1 MDDQPE
7 SYRTLGRRTEPSAD
21 VPGGVLP
28 ALLRVRKLLGAYLP
42 GMTAEPARLL
52 RDLSREGN
60 IPSLE
65 TERLLA
71 RGWLYWLHGDS
82 IRAEPDLAAAARRC
96 EAGDPCGEAPGLPA
110 LPPGELPAQ
119 AAYWLARLRLLAGR
133 SEAIAGYEAALKRWP
148 GPRATAWFVDL
159 LARAGRF
166 DRAEAVWQAVRLN
179 RRVADCDEAALL
191 EARLLLRRGDLESA
205 ERRLREAR
213 PQSGVAWTERLLWLA
228 WALQELRRP
237 EAAREALRQ
246 ALSGPYP
253 AGALAAWTAA
263 LEARASGAPVVLERP
278 GPGWSAFLAGQQARA
293 AGDADEAVRQYHLAL
308 AAPAVA
314 PFAAFGLACL
324 GAGDPAAAPPP
335 GAFFAARV
343 RLRSLSERFRLGQV
357 DAAAF
362 LDGLRQAPAG
372 ADQAAEHH
380 GRLAAL
386 LCRPPPAAA
395 ELRRR
400 VESEPAGA
408 ARRNLVRVALTGIED
423 ATLADDLVTLAA
435 ADAPPEWRHAVGRQ
449 LLRLALRLNQPPL
462 VEAAARLLPGDP
474 LVAAAGTLLAG
485 ETRADQPLS
494 LLAAAARRLTAD
506 DPLPADW
513 QPRVRT
519 AGEQANARPL
529 ARALLLVEAARRGDL
544 DTVRALLEDLAG
556 WTGSAAPAFVVR
568 ALETLALR
576 HPADPTR
583 TAALPRWLDQVRPPA
598 SAVLALAA
606 GRALPP
612 GLALPAEVP
621 PAWLLHQAA
630 RALLR
635 QDSATA
641 LACTR
646 AAVAHPGIE
655 AGAAEAARQV
665 LPNLHRLTEAEALAR
680 CLGTDTPGA
689 VLTDMVEQLRTCP
702 SGQALLD
709 AAGRDDPLA
718 VHRLVIELADRPDLP
733 PRLLHHLAVLETRQ
747 ARRLEAAEPA
757 LAADHWRRAWTAWLA
772 WLASAEAPA
781 DEPRG
786 LLLGHL
792 LAGHR
797 ERIND
802 HLARDEVEAARAV
815 WDVVQQLPAVAAR
828 RAPAL
833 LDELTGHA
841 ARFRDA
847 MATEYLLT
855 TREAMRHGA
864 IPEGWRGDYRRGLAL
879 LERLLALDGDNVRLL
894 TALVETCNDWALD
907 LYHGHDEPALRA
919 LVERCTPP
927 AERLRTLAD
936 AGVAARGALAEFW
949 KLRGFVEL
957 DRDRK
962 IALYHEA
969 LRLDPANPNLR
980 DLLRGLNA
988 LGEDDD

>member
-1 MDDQPE
+1 MDDLPQ

-21 VPGGVLP
+21 VPGGVVP

-52 RDLSREGN
+52 RDLFREEK

-65 TERLLA
+65 TERFFA
-71 RGWLYWLHGDS
+71 RGWLHWLHGDPAS
-82 IRAEPDLAAAARRC
+82 AEPDLAAATRRC
-96 EAGDPCGEAPGLPA
+96 EAGEPCGEAPGLPA
-110 LPPGELPAQ
+110 LPPGELPAR

-191 EARLLLRRGDLESA
+191 EARLLLRRGDLEAA
-205 ERRLREAR
+205 ERRLREVR

-237 EAAREALRQ
+237 DAARETLRQ

-253 AGALAAWTAA
+253 AAALTTWTAA
-263 LEARASGAPVVLERP
+263 LEARASGTPVGLDHP
-278 GPGWSAFLAGQQARA
+278 GAGWDAFLAGQQARA
-293 AGDADEAVRQYHLAL
+293 AGEADEAVRQYRLAL
-308 AAPAVA
+308 TAPAVA

-324 GAGDPAAAPPP
+324 GAGAAAAAPPP

-380 GRLAAL
+380 RRLAAL

-395 ELRRR
+395 ELRRQ

-423 ATLADDLVTLAA
+423 ATPAVDLVALAA
-435 ADAPPEWRHAVGRQ
+435 TDAPPEWRQTVGGQ
-449 LLRLALRLNQPPL
+449 LLRLALRRNQAPL
-462 VEAAARLLPGDP
+462 VEAAARLLPDD
-474 LVAAAGTLLAG
+474 LHVAAVQALLAG
-485 ETRADQPLS
+485 ETRTDQPLS
-494 LLAAAARRLTAD
+494 LLAAAARRLNAD

-529 ARALLLVEAARRGDL
+529 AQALLLVEAARRDAL
-544 DTVRALLEDLAG
+544 DTVRTLLEDLAG
-556 WTGSAAPAFVVR
+556 WTGSAAPVFVVR
-568 ALETLALR
+568 ALEALALR
-576 HPADPTR
+576 HPADPAR
-583 TAALPRWLDQVRPPA
+583 TAALSRWLDQAGRPG

-612 GLALPAEVP
+612 GQAPPADLP

-630 RALLR
+630 RAMLR
-635 QDSATA
+635 QDSGTA
-641 LACTR
+641 LTCIR
-646 AAVAHPGIE
+646 AALAHPAIE
-655 AGAAEAARQV
+655 SSAAEAARQV
-665 LPNLHRLTEAEALAR
+665 LPNLQRQTEAEALAR
-680 CLGTDTPGA
+680 CLAPDTPGA
-689 VLTDMVEQLRTCP
+689 VLTDLVERLRPCP

-709 AAGRDDPLA
+709 AASRDDPLA
-718 VHRLVIELADRPDLP
+718 VHRLLIDLADRDDLP

-747 ARRLEAAEPA
+747 ARRLEAVEPA

-772 WLASAEAPA
+772 WLAGADAPP
-781 DEPRG
+781 DGPRG

-802 HLARDEVEAARAV
+802 HLARAEVEAARSV
-815 WDVVQQLPAVAAR
+815 WDLVQQLPAVAAR

-855 TREAMRHGA
+855 TREAMRHGD

-936 AGVAARGALAEFW
+936 AGGAARPALAEFW
-949 KLRGFVEL
+949 KLRGFVAI
-957 DRDRK
+957 DRDRQ
-962 IALYHEA
+962 IALYREA

-988 LGEDDD
+988 LGEDE